1 MDAMFYSTGIL
12 TALAFFAA
20 LVAAGLGGWALRGRT
35 GEHLAP
41 APRRLLSQAAMETQ
55 SIGLALRRIAGMRG
69 RCAVETHG
77 LALQLLDVSDQL
89 DDMLANSHGPRR
101 LHEECVALLPLVED
115 CLATARVQL
124 GADARH
130 CRIHASLEG
139 VALHGDGRALRGAL
153 VQVLLRAARL
163 TNAQDVIEM
172 RFGRLGG
179 MVAIIIED
187 EGVGAPAGDLAAQAP
202 ARGTRG
208 IGFGLG
214 LARSLLQAHGGD
226 LVFESASGVGTRAWL
241 TLPESRLLS
250 AAQPAQA

>member
-1 MDAMFYSTGIL
+1 
-12 TALAFFAA
+12 
-20 LVAAGLGGWALRGRT
+20 
-35 GEHLAP
+35 
-41 APRRLLSQAAMETQ
+41 
-55 SIGLALRRIAGMRG
+55 
-69 RCAVETHG
+69 
-77 LALQLLDVSDQL
+77 
-89 DDMLANSHGPRR
+89 
-101 LHEECVALLPLVED
+101 LHEEKVALLPLVED

-179 MVAIIIED
+179 LVAIIIED
-187 EGVGAPAGDLAAQAP
+187 EGLGAPAGDLAAQAP